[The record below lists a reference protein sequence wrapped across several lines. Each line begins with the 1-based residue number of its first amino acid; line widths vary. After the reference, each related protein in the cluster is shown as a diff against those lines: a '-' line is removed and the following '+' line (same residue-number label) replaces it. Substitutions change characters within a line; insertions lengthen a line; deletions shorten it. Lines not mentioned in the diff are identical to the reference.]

1 MGRTCRICGM
11 SRANEQFGGRGL
23 RAVVCRRCWQLP
35 KADLQRI
42 LATDEVYG
50 FLDQSRIS
58 AKNIQ
63 SLRELEAIDRV
74 TFQSLRTIVFEIA
87 TVVPRKRK
95 RWTILPDK
103 HPDLFQRIINSDWFD
118 HVLDEMCIS
127 RFYP

>member
-1 MGRTCRICGM
+1 M

-23 RAVVCRRCWQLP
+23 RAVVCRRCRQRP

-63 SLRELEAIDRV
+63 RLLELEAMDNV

-87 TVVPRKRK
+87 TVVRRKRK
-95 RWTILPDK
+95 RWTILQEK
-103 HPDLFQRIINSDWFD
+103 HPDLFQRIINSDWLD